1 MTKAYFKTKQVGGGG
16 WGKKE
21 EGGKRKSKDSG
32 SVRIKFYWSARK
44 DMPLPSPPPPPAQL
58 WQWAL
63 YSPPL
68 YSIVDD
74 DWSHSVFFSQL
85 NSKWRLR

>member
-32 SVRIKFYWSARK
+32 SVRIKFY
-44 DMPLPSPPPPPAQL
+44 
-58 WQWAL
+58 
-63 YSPPL
+63 
-68 YSIVDD
+68 
-74 DWSHSVFFSQL
+74 
-85 NSKWRLR
+85 